1 MVSRVPAMVTQI
13 AASMAWHV
21 CKHACARGHART
33 QVNLLQLERRGI
45 AAGVTCMFRQC
56 VRNEDRRAGVLRQ
69 ANPGDHSIISS
80 SSACSRAMFRALCF
94 ISFERG

>member
-1 MVSRVPAMVTQI
+1 MAQKSWVSLALLVRMPATSV
-13 AASMAWHV
+13 HV
-21 CKHACARGHART
+21 CKQKRVRTRT
-33 QVNLLQLERRGI
+33 QAHLLQLERRGI